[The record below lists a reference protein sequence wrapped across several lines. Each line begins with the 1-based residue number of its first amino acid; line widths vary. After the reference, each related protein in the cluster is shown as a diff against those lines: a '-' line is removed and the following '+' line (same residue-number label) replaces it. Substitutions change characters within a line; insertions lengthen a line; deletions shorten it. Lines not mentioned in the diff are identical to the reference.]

1 MFRYF
6 LAEGP
11 GLQQNEGFQ
20 EVFFFRDPENSGAAS
35 GGTNSLLPCGMN
47 TNTPSHHL
55 SPDRVF
61 P

>member
-1 MFRYF
+1 MLNIPGGGMFRYF

-35 GGTNSLLPCGMN
+35 GGRIRFRL
-47 TNTPSHHL
+47 
-55 SPDRVF
+55 VE
-61 P
+61 